1 MKENHFQQ
9 RLRKEILMYSGA
21 LIAIITFV
29 LVAIFIVFN
38 RVSID
43 MQLDTTEA
51 TTRSLVTSSLQ
62 QYESQLMENRD
73 SIYSAYLEQKINESS
88 IYGNYYSFNSQQ
100 TLKGDLIL
108 LDSSLDI
115 AFATNNKFEE
125 DGMFKNYIHIL
136 ADNLSD
142 QTELLQRLYI
152 DRNRNHN
159 LILMTSLDDN
169 KGFAAYVIDG
179 KEVRSQLNKIQA

>member
-1 MKENHFQQ
+1 
-9 RLRKEILMYSGA
+9 
-21 LIAIITFV
+21 
-29 LVAIFIVFN
+29 
-38 RVSID
+38 

-51 TTRSLVTSSLQ
+51 ATRSLVTSSLY
-62 QYESQLMENRD
+62 QYENQLKENRE
-73 SIYSAYLEQKINESS
+73 SIYPAFLEQKISESA
-88 IYGNYYSFNSQQ
+88 IYGNYYSINSLQ

-108 LDSSLDI
+108 VDASLDI
-115 AFATNNKFEE
+115 VFATNNKFEE

-169 KGFAAYVIDG
+169 KGFADYVIDG